1 MAYQMIIQDIV
12 ATKLCTRCQYDI
24 KSPAS
29 TDIMTI
35 LICANKIN
43 QFVKHRQRFPI

>member
-12 ATKLCTRCQYDI
+12 ATKLRARCQYDI
-24 KSPAS
+24 KYPAP

-35 LICANKIN
+35 LICAKVNLSG
-43 QFVKHRQRFPI
+43 KHRQRFPI